1 VPLVPPDL
9 VHPFRSPAER
19 IDARRRLEARDQT
32 LRLIESLAD
41 KPDHAWTIA
50 EQAAFPSVTNGI
62 TDPPPQRVSRWASLF
77 AEELAEIHR
86 LVASR
91 RPLSDIEL
99 QEAVYLAGR
108 LLSTVTERF
117 IDSVDDFRIGP
128 ST

>member
-1 VPLVPPDL
+1 VPLVPSEL
-9 VHPFRSPAER
+9 AHPFRSPADRVE
-19 IDARRRLEARDQT
+19 ARRRLVERDST
-32 LRLIESLAD
+32 LRSIESLTS
-41 KPDHAWTIA
+41 KPDHAWTTA
-50 EQAAFPSVTNGI
+50 ERAAFPSVTNGI
-62 TDPPPQRVSRWASLF
+62 TDPPSQRVSRWASLF

-108 LLSTVTERF
+108 LLATVTGRV
-117 IDSVDDFRIGP
+117 IDSVDDFRIGH